1 MIDMRKP
8 RSVEIRIEGDEF
20 ASQFGRPDI
29 PTFHYLDDGTVEL
42 RNIPTATTITCETA
56 AHTESAGG
64 MDWRGVWMTITRDND
79 GLQLNAAASNG
90 VFRWE
95 LLPAHFGDGEVPA
108 MYIGRLIETE
118 AKPNA

>member
-1 MIDMRKP
+1 MNVRKP

-29 PTFHYLDDGTVEL
+29 PTFHYLYDGTVEL
-42 RNIPTATTITCETA
+42 RNIPTATVITCETA
-56 AHTESAGG
+56 AQTESAGG
-64 MDWRGVWMTITRDND
+64 MDWRGVWMTITRDNN

-95 LLPAHFGDGEVPA
+95 LHPAHFWDGEGPA

>member
-1 MIDMRKP
+1 MRRT

-20 ASQFGRPDI
+20 ASKFGRPDL
-29 PTFHYLDDGTVEL
+29 PTFHYLDDGKVEL

-56 AHTESAGG
+56 AHTESRGG

-95 LLPAHFGDGEVPA
+95 LLPAHFRDGEDPA

>member
-1 MIDMRKP
+1 MRRT
-8 RSVEIRIEGDEF
+8 RSVEIRVEGDEF
-20 ASQFGRPDI
+20 ATRFGRPDL

-42 RNIPTATTITCETA
+42 RNIPAATVITCETA
-56 AHTESAGG
+56 AQTESAGG
-64 MDWRGVWMTITRDND
+64 MDSRGVWMTITRDNN

-90 VFRWE
+90 AFRWE
-95 LLPAHFGDGEVPA
+95 LHPAHFWDGEGPA